1 MTPLS
6 PKLLAQIRNV
16 AQTLPPAMLVTVI
29 ENLTS
34 IDMRDMGI
42 QGYGVSQQLCQALPK
57 TQWRQ
62 DVLDLLSLWQADYP
76 ASDMFALTAALAVA
90 AHCEAESRRELSM
103 ELVWTGPNPQSTPL
117 RRTDQALL
125 QLIRSAKEKLLIVSF
140 AVYKVPEIADAL
152 DNALNRGVSLQIV
165 AETPDESEGKIAYG
179 LVATFGPD
187 ILDRAQVLVWPIAQR
202 PKNSSGK
209 HGSLHAKC
217 AVADGEWVFLSSANL
232 THYALTLNLEVGT
245 LIHNRGLADEIL
257 YQFQTLVESE
267 ILYPIQPSID
277 GVAE

>member
-6 PKLLAQIRNV
+6 PQLLAQIRNV

-34 IDMRDMGI
+34 IDMGI
-42 QGYGVSQQLCQALPK
+42 QGYGVSQQLCQALPN

-62 DVLDLLSLWQADYP
+62 DVLDLLSLWQVEYP
-76 ASDMFALTAALAVA
+76 ASGLFALTTALAAA
-90 AHCEAESRRELSM
+90 AHCEAESRRELSL
-103 ELVWTGPNPQSTPL
+103 ELVWTGPNPQFTPL

-125 QLIRSAKEKLLIVSF
+125 QLIRSAQEKLLIVSF

-152 DNALNRGVSLQIV
+152 DDALNRGVSLQII
-165 AETPDESEGKIAYG
+165 AEAPDESEGKIAYG

-202 PKNSSGK
+202 PKDSSGR

-217 AVADGEWVFLSSANL
+217 AVADGRWVFLSSANL
-232 THYALTLNLEVGT
+232 THYALTLNLEMGA
-245 LIHNRGLADEIL
+245 LIHNRALAAEIL
-257 YQFQTLVESE
+257 CQFQTLAEVG
-267 ILYPIQPSID
+267 ILCPLQLLN
-277 GVAE
+277 

>member
-34 IDMRDMGI
+34 IDMGV
-42 QGYGVSQQLCQALPK
+42 QGYGVSQKLCQVLPK

-62 DVLDLLSLWQADYP
+62 EVLDLLSLWQAEYP
-76 ASDMFALTAALAVA
+76 ASDMFALTAALAAA
-90 AHCEAESRRELSM
+90 AHCETESRRELSM

-117 RRTDQALL
+117 RQTDQALL
-125 QLIRSAKEKLLIVSF
+125 QLIRSAQEKLLIVSF

-165 AETPDESEGKIAYG
+165 AETPEESEGKVAYG
-179 LVATFGPD
+179 LVATFGSD
-187 ILDRAQVLVWPIAQR
+187 ILDRAQVLVWPIEQR
-202 PKNSSGK
+202 PKDSFGR

-217 AVADGEWVFLSSANL
+217 AVADREWVFISSANL
-232 THYALTLNLEVGT
+232 THYALMLNLEVGT
-245 LIHNRGLADEIL
+245 LIHNRVLAEEML
-257 YQFQTLVESE
+257 CQFDSLVQSGS
-267 ILYPIQPSID
+267 LCLVQ
-277 GVAE
+277 A